1 MAYKEKD
8 CKKCGVKHKKR
19 GEYCSRSCG
28 NGRVWTDAMR
38 EVFRQKQTEFI
49 TGDSDTAGEA
59 RWRINNHEEPE
70 PVAPIRTQN
79 NLEVNQFV
87 QDGDLWT
94 TD

>member
-1 MAYKEKD
+1 MAYKEKT
-8 CKKCGVKHKKR
+8 CKKCGVKHNKR

-28 NGRVWTDAMR
+28 NSRPMPEHQKKTMAEVKREWSHTTDEG
-38 EVFRQKQTEFI
+38 EV
-49 TGDSDTAGEA
+49 A
-59 RWRINNHEEPE
+59 RWRLNNHEEPE